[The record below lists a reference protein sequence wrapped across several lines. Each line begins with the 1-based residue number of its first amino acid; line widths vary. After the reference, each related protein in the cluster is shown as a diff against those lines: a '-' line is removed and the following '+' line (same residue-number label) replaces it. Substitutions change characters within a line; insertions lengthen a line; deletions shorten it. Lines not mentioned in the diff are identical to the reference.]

1 MNLLEIAQNWI
12 KATGHEVNAII
23 ENEYGV
29 CLEIDGVE
37 SVIFREE
44 NGELIMEHQ
53 AKTDA
58 ELHEAL
64 KNSAEDRKIL
74 SELDRRWR
82 KRHNVA

>member
-12 KATGHEVNAII
+12 KETGHEVNAII

-44 NGELIMEHQ
+44 NGELIIERD
-53 AKTDA
+53 AK
-58 ELHEAL
+58 
-64 KNSAEDRKIL
+64 
-74 SELDRRWR
+74 
-82 KRHNVA
+82 